1 VREAVCV
8 VALSVALAMVLLTSG
23 SRGLLSDQHRATADS
38 ISKLII
44 ELDDLSTVA
53 DSLSNYTASVQ
64 ERYTADSLRW
74 QREREELRLDVDA
87 ADRERRSL
95 SVALEQYMAGDSA
108 GLALLDSLNAQHAIV
123 VAGLVEENNTLQQER
138 AALLESRALLLQGL
152 NLAKEQL
159 TISVAAMEQQGEL
172 NLAIAAELQK
182 EKRRARVAT
191 AAAAVVASFVLLRQ

>member
-1 VREAVCV
+1 VCV

-123 VAGLVEENNTLQQER
+123 VAGLVEENSTLQQER

>member
-1 VREAVCV
+1 MCV

>member
-1 VREAVCV
+1 MCV

-38 ISKLII
+38 ISKLIV
-44 ELDDLSTVA
+44 ELDELSTVA
-53 DSLSNYTASVQ
+53 DSLSSYTASVQ

-138 AALLESRALLLQGL
+138 AVLLESRALLLQGL

-159 TISVAAMEQQGEL
+159 AVSVAAMEQQGEL

-182 EKRRARVAT
+182 EKRKARVAT
-191 AAAAVVASFVLLRQ
+191 AAAAVVASLVLLRQ

>member
-1 VREAVCV
+1 MCV

-123 VAGLVEENNTLQQER
+123 VAGLVEENSTLQQER

>member
-1 VREAVCV
+1 MCV

-44 ELDDLSTVA
+44 ELDELSTVA
-53 DSLSNYTASVQ
+53 DSLSSYTASVQ

-95 SVALEQYMAGDSA
+95 SAALEQYMAGDSA

-138 AALLESRALLLQGL
+138 AVLLESRALLLQGL

-159 TISVAAMEQQGEL
+159 AVSVAAMEQQGEL

-182 EKRRARVAT
+182 EKRKARVAT
-191 AAAAVVASFVLLRQ
+191 AAAAVVASLVLLRQ

>member
-1 VREAVCV
+1 MCV

-44 ELDDLSTVA
+44 ELDELSTVA
-53 DSLSNYTASVQ
+53 DSLSSYTASVQ

-108 GLALLDSLNAQHAIV
+108 GLALLDSLNAKHAIV

-138 AALLESRALLLQGL
+138 AVLLESRALLLQGL

-159 TISVAAMEQQGEL
+159 AVSVAAMEQQGEL

-182 EKRRARVAT
+182 EKRKARVAT
-191 AAAAVVASFVLLRQ
+191 AAAAVVASLVLLRQ

>member
-1 VREAVCV
+1 VCV